1 MTTIRRRLTFW
12 YTVALAL
19 TILAFGTLL
28 YLERRQSSLR
38 ELDHRLLL
46 EADLADRWLSESFTV
61 LGRIVT
67 TTAGGR
73 PALDPGISAY
83 LEALGDYLIVADTT
97 GQILALSDPARE
109 LRAADLQ
116 RLTSVLDS
124 LRLPK
129 QAGNL
134 DLGPPLGTQ
143 RYLAVRVEK
152 AGPEV
157 GAVMVATSL
166 RQVAF
171 GPTAL
176 LRSMLLIA
184 PIILLGAVLVG
195 YWLAG
200 TSLRPVQ
207 GIMDEVDAISDG
219 RSLHRR
225 LAVPISGDEMARL
238 AVTVNGML
246 ARLELSFASLHRFTA
261 DASHELKT
269 PLMVLRAGV
278 ERALIHPG
286 VPSEILQSL
295 DETLAQ
301 INQMSEM
308 VENLLTLA
316 RADEGRAPLAVEES
330 DLREVLGD
338 VAETA
343 GMLGESAGISVTT
356 DMPNGPV
363 RLAVDRHRI
372 REMLLNLVTNAIKY
386 TPQQGSVALTLGEDN
401 GAVVVTVRDTG
412 IGIAPGDLP
421 HIFERFWRADPARS
435 RTGDRPGTGLGLAIT
450 KWIAEAHGGSIT
462 VHSRPGRGT
471 MFVVRLPKDGGQTET
486 AGQGGSGAD
495 GQAESAGQRG
505 RGGDVQRGGR
515 GAPAA

>member
-12 YTVALAL
+12 YTVALGL
-19 TILAFGTLL
+19 TLAAFGTLL
-28 YLERRQSSLR
+28 YLERRSSSLR
-38 ELDHRLLL
+38 ELDQRLLL
-46 EADLADRWLSESFTV
+46 EADLADRWLSESYNV

-67 TTAGGR
+67 TGEGAR
-73 PALDPGISAY
+73 ALDPGISAY
-83 LEALGDYLIVADTT
+83 LEAVRGYLIVADTT
-97 GQILALSDPARE
+97 GRVLALSDAARE
-109 LRAADLQ
+109 LRADDLQ
-116 RLTSVLDS
+116 RLTTVLDS

-129 QAGNL
+129 QSGTI

-143 RYLAVRVEK
+143 RYLAVRVER

-157 GAVMVATSL
+157 GGVLVATAL
-166 RQVAF
+166 GQVAF
-171 GPTAL
+171 GPRDL

-184 PIILLGAVLVG
+184 PAILVAAALVG

-207 GIMDEVDAISDG
+207 GIMDEVEAISDG

-225 LAVPISGDEMARL
+225 VAVPVSGDEMARL
-238 AVTVNGML
+238 ALTVNGML
-246 ARLELSFASLHRFTA
+246 ARLEQSFASLHRFTA

-286 VPSEILQSL
+286 IPAEILQSL

-330 DLREVLGD
+330 DLRELLGD

-343 GMLGESAGISVTT
+343 EMLGETAGIGVTT
-356 DMPNGPV
+356 DMPDAPV
-363 RLAVDRHRI
+363 RLAVDLHRV

-386 TPQQGSVALTLGEDN
+386 TPQGGTVALTLGEDEE
-401 GAVVVTVRDTG
+401 AVMFTVRDSG

-462 VHSRPGRGT
+462 VQSRAGRGT
-471 MFVVRLPKDGGQTET
+471 VFTVRLPREARAKARAAAAEPV
-486 AGQGGSGAD
+486 SGT
-495 GQAESAGQRG
+495 
-505 RGGDVQRGGR
+505 V
-515 GAPAA
+515 

>member
-12 YTVALAL
+12 YTVAL
-19 TILAFGTLL
+19 TVTVVAFGTLL

-38 ELDHRLLL
+38 ELDQRLLL
-46 EADLADRWLSESFTV
+46 EADLADRWLTESYNV

-67 TTAGGR
+67 TAGAR
-73 PALDPGISAY
+73 PSLDPGISAY
-83 LEALGDYLIVADTT
+83 LEAVRDYLIVVDTT
-97 GQILALSDPARE
+97 GGVLALSEVGRE
-109 LRAADLQ
+109 LSAADIQ

-129 QAGNL
+129 VSGTL
-134 DLGPPLGTQ
+134 DLSAPAGTV
-143 RYLAVRVEK
+143 RYLAVRVEG

-157 GAVMVATSL
+157 GGVLVATSSS
-166 RQVAF
+166 RVAF
-171 GPTAL
+171 GPAAL

-184 PIILLGAVLVG
+184 PVILIGAVVVG
-195 YWLAG
+195 HWLAG

-207 GIMDEVDAISDG
+207 GIMDEVEAISDG

-225 LAVPISGDEMARL
+225 LPVPMSGDEMARL
-238 AVTVNGML
+238 ALTVNGML
-246 ARLELSFASLHRFTA
+246 ARLEQSFASLHRFTA

-278 ERALIHPG
+278 ERALVHPG
-286 VPSEILQSL
+286 VPPEILQSL

-330 DLREVLGD
+330 DLRELLGD

-343 GMLGESAGISVTT
+343 GMLGESAGIT
-356 DMPNGPV
+356 V
-363 RLAVDRHRI
+363 RADIPERRVLLAVDRHRI

-386 TPQQGSVALTLGEDN
+386 TPQGGTVGLGLGEED
-401 GAVVVTVRDTG
+401 GAVVITVRDSG

-450 KWIAEAHGGSIT
+450 KWIAEAHGGTIT
-462 VHSRPGRGT
+462 VQSRPGRGT
-471 MFVVRLPKDGGQTET
+471 VFVVRLPKSPAPEP
-486 AGQGGSGAD
+486 
-495 GQAESAGQRG
+495 SA
-505 RGGDVQRGGR
+505 V
-515 GAPAA
+515 

>member
-1 MTTIRRRLTFW
+1 MTTIRWRLTFW
-12 YTVALAL
+12 YTVALTVTVA
-19 TILAFGTLL
+19 AFGILL
-28 YLERRQSSLR
+28 YAERRSSSIR
-38 ELDHRLLL
+38 ELDQRLLL
-46 EADLADRWLSESFTV
+46 EADLADRWLTESYNV

-67 TTAGGR
+67 TGEAR

-83 LEALGDYLIVADTT
+83 LEAVRDYLIVVDTT
-97 GQILALSDPARE
+97 GAVLALSEVARE
-109 LRAADLQ
+109 LPASDVQ
-116 RLTSVLDS
+116 RLSSVLDS

-129 QAGNL
+129 ASGTI
-134 DLGPPLGTQ
+134 DLKGAVGAV
-143 RYLAVRVEK
+143 RYLAVRMEA

-157 GAVMVATSL
+157 GGVLVATPVT
-166 RQVAF
+166 RVPF
-171 GPTAL
+171 GPEAL

-184 PIILLGAVLVG
+184 PVIVLGAVVVG
-195 YWLAG
+195 HWLAG

-207 GIMDEVDAISDG
+207 GIMDEVEAISDG

-225 LAVPISGDEMARL
+225 LAVPMSGDEMARL
-238 AVTVNGML
+238 ALTVNGML
-246 ARLELSFASLHRFTA
+246 ARLEQSFGSLHRFTA

-278 ERALIHPG
+278 ERALVHPG
-286 VPSEILQSL
+286 VPGEILQSL

-316 RADEGRAPLAVEES
+316 RADEGRAPLAVEET
-330 DLREVLGD
+330 DLRAIVAD

-343 GMLGESAGISVTT
+343 GMLGESADVTVT
-356 DMPNGPV
+356 SDIPRHEV

-386 TPQQGSVALTLGEDN
+386 TPAGGTIGLSLGDEGDAVAF
-401 GAVVVTVRDTG
+401 TVRDSG

-450 KWIAEAHGGSIT
+450 KWIAEAHGGTIT
-462 VHSRPGRGT
+462 VQSRPGRGT
-471 MFVVRLPKDGGQTET
+471 VFVVRLPRDAGLPGT
-486 AGQGGSGAD
+486 AEAEGSQGRVTPRKS
-495 GQAESAGQRG
+495 AEPAS
-505 RGGDVQRGGR
+505 
-515 GAPAA
+515 GAPALSP